1 VEQVESGLQ
10 SLLLCAD
17 DKVVRVLRRV
27 LSEMEIAVEHCSD
40 PDSAT
45 RLLTR
50 QRFEAVIV
58 DCTAPEIASKV
69 LSGTRSAPVNRRA
82 ITVAILEAATAADSQ
97 AALKR
102 AFAMG
107 SHFVLFKP
115 ISIER
120 TRASFRAVRALMKRE
135 RRRHARIPIEIP
147 VEFFTEHESASI
159 RANTLDLGENGVAV
173 NTRGRRLPPSFQL
186 KLSLPGAGVHIECGG
201 EVAWEGGQS
210 LGIRFCNVAM
220 ETKDQLKQWVE
231 HQLRGADAEELPVNC
246 KLTDLSPSACYL
258 QTESPFP
265 VRTRLQMAMKVG
277 DLVVETE
284 GIVRLMHPAIGMG
297 VEFTKNTSL
306 QKARVEDFIRTLV
319 STTGAVPDIDVK
331 PDTIDNS
338 SDAYSFWQMPD
349 ERIDPLLSLFR
360 TKTDLPPDVFQTEL
374 RKQRGVPAE
383 TAAAAAV

>member
-1 VEQVESGLQ
+1 MEAGLQ
-10 SLLLCAD
+10 SLLLCGD

-58 DCTAPEIASKV
+58 DCSVPEIAGRV
-69 LSGTRSAPVNRRA
+69 LSGTRNAPANRRA
-82 ITVAILEAATAADSQ
+82 ITVAILEAANTGDSQ

-147 VEFFTEHESASI
+147 VQFQAPNGSSAFRS
-159 RANTLDLGENGVAV
+159 NTLDLGENGMAV
-173 NTRGRRLPPSFQL
+173 NTSGRRLPPAFQVSF
-186 KLSLPGAGVHIECGG
+186 SLPGAGIHIECRG
-201 EVAWEGGQS
+201 EVAWEGGQV
-210 LGIRFCNVAM
+210 LGIRFCDVTA
-220 ETKDQLKQWVE
+220 ETKDQLKQWVAR
-231 HQLRGADAEELPVNC
+231 QLLGNDAEELPVSC
-246 KLTDLSPSACYL
+246 RLTDLSPSACYL

-265 VRTRLQMAMKVG
+265 VRTRLQMSMKVG
-277 DLVVETE
+277 ELVVETE
-284 GIVRLMHPAIGMG
+284 GIVRLMHPATGMG
-297 VEFTKNTSL
+297 VEFTKNTSV

-319 STTGAVPDIDVK
+319 STAGAVPGIEVK
-331 PDTIDNS
+331 PDSIDNS
-338 SDAYSFWQMPD
+338 SDAYSFWQLPD

-360 TKTDLPPDVFQTEL
+360 TKTDLPPDVFQMEL
-374 RKQRGVPAE
+374 QKQRGTPAE
-383 TAAAAAV
+383 AVAAV

>member
-1 VEQVESGLQ
+1 VEAGLQ
-10 SLLLCAD
+10 SLLLCGD

-27 LSEMEIAVEHCSD
+27 LSEMEIGVEHCSD

-58 DCTAPEIASKV
+58 DCSVPEIAGKV
-69 LSGTRSAPVNRRA
+69 LSGTRNAPANRRA
-82 ITVAILEAATAADSQ
+82 ITVAILESATAGDSQ
-97 AALKR
+97 DALKR

-147 VEFFTEHESASI
+147 VEILIESSSI
-159 RANTLDLGENGVAV
+159 RANTLDLGENGMAV
-173 NTRGRRLPPSFQL
+173 NMRGRRLPPSFQV
-186 KLSLPGAGVHIECGG
+186 KFSLPGSGIHVECHG
-201 EVAWEGGQS
+201 EVAWEGGQV
-210 LGIRFCNVAM
+210 LGIRFCDVAM
-220 ETKDQLKQWVE
+220 ETKDQLKQWVAR
-231 HQLRGADAEELPVNC
+231 QLLGADAEELPVSC
-246 KLTDLSPSACYL
+246 RLTDLSPSACYL

-265 VRTRLQMAMKVG
+265 VRTRLQMSMKVG
-277 DLVVETE
+277 ELVVETE
-284 GIVRLMHPAIGMG
+284 GIVRLMHPGTGMG
-297 VEFTKNTSL
+297 VEFTKNTSV

-319 STTGAVPDIDVK
+319 STDGAVPDIEVK

-338 SDAYSFWQMPD
+338 SDAYSFWQLPD

-360 TKTDLPPDVFQTEL
+360 TKTELPPDLFQMEL
-374 RKQRGVPAE
+374 RKQRGTPAE
-383 TAAAAAV
+383 AAVAAV